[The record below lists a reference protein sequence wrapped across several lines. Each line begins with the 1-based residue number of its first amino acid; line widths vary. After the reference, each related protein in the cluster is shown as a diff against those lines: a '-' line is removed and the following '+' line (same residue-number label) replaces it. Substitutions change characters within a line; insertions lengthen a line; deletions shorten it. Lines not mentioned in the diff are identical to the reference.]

1 MSTRILHLTPA
12 SLLVAPG
19 VVGDGGGEGVDA
31 ALATQLL
38 ADSRHPGS
46 PFPPFARGFLPYT
59 SLTQKMSRY
68 GRYSY
73 HEIFYFIFAL
83 RACIL
88 YRRPRYS
95 APGILQHF

>member
-1 MSTRILHLTPA
+1 MSKRILHLTPA

-46 PFPPFARGFLPYT
+46 PFPPFARLCAG
-59 SLTQKMSRY
+59 
-68 GRYSY
+68 
-73 HEIFYFIFAL
+73 
-83 RACIL
+83 
-88 YRRPRYS
+88 
-95 APGILQHF
+95 